1 MSRAEVKNAAH
12 VRYSVR
18 ENSTSRR
25 TLDINASNPIS
36 KAKFRI
42 VCRVPTAS
50 PPRWRSA
57 KPAIMRV
64 FYSGTDNVLRTS
76 LCLHLAIRF
85 SQSPAHPCS
94 NACVASAIALL

>member
-1 MSRAEVKNAAH
+1 MRMYLLKC
-12 VRYSVR
+12 YG
-18 ENSTSRR
+18 
-25 TLDINASNPIS
+25 NPIS
-36 KAKFRI
+36 QAKFR
-42 VCRVPTAS
+42 VLCRVPAAS

-64 FYSGTDNVLRTS
+64 FYSGTDNILRTS

-94 NACVASAIALL
+94 NACVASAIASL